1 MRLDKA
7 LYGTLITGHLS
18 FDTLV
23 KVLVRLGF
31 EANPVDPCV
40 MNKTVDGN
48 QLTVVIYVDDILAT
62 CVSAEAITWLLDEL
76 TAEFDEVKGG
86 LSDDFSYLG
95 MHVRCGVGMTWVS
108 MEGYESDVIEYANIT
123 GVRSSPATASLFD
136 VGTSRPLAPREREE
150 FHTIT
155 AKLLYLIQRTRPD
168 IALAVSYLTTRA
180 TCANVDDMSKL
191 RRVLMYMNG
200 SAGRGLTLSCEGPLR
215 VSNYVDVAFG
225 VHDDGKSHT
234 AEVKRLGE
242 EATVSAKSTKWPRT
256 PPRPS

>member
-1 MRLDKA
+1 MCVLTIAAKEGRKTAGIDIGAAYLNALMVGDAVYVIIEKMIATIAVKLNPELRPYLRDDGTLTMRLDKA
-7 LYGTLITGHLS
+7 LYGTLIAGRLW

-155 AKLLYLIQRTRPD
+155 AKLLFLSHRTRPD
-168 IALAVSYLTTRA
+168 IALAVSYFTTRA
-180 TCANVDDMSKL
+180 TCANIDDM
-191 RRVLMYMNG
+191 
-200 SAGRGLTLSCEGPLR
+200 TL
-215 VSNYVDVAFG
+215 VS
-225 VHDDGKSHT
+225 
-234 AEVKRLGE
+234 
-242 EATVSAKSTKWPRT
+242 
-256 PPRPS
+256 